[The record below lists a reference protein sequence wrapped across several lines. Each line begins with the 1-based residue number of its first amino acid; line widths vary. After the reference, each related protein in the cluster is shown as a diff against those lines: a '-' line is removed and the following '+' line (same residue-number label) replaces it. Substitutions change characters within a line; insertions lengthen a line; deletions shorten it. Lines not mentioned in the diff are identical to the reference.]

1 MIGALLPRSDSWHL
15 TGVRSRRVGL
25 QNAYGTMKSNT
36 LEDSV
41 ARRSWYRQK
50 GTGDDEGNAFRR

>member
-1 MIGALLPRSDSWHL
+1 
-15 TGVRSRRVGL
+15 
-25 QNAYGTMKSNT
+25 MKSNT